1 MKGRNPERADIPVV
15 AADAIGWI
23 TTDQM
28 IEVDRVMIEDLHIE
42 LMQMM
47 ENAGRSLAHLALRL
61 FAPSSTVI
69 IVGPGGNGGGG
80 LVAARH
86 LANLGVEV
94 TVVRAGLRARFG
106 PVPRH
111 QLDIVERMGVRVETE
126 PPADSDLIIDALIG
140 YSLRGEP
147 RDRWLS
153 LIDHMLGGD
162 MPVLSLDNPS
172 GLDLTTGV
180 APGRLV
186 EATATMTLAM
196 PKVGL
201 RRHQAVGDLY
211 VADISVPPS
220 VYERWAPCPSP
231 DFRAG
236 SIVGVA
242 R

>member
-1 MKGRNPERADIPVV
+1 MNGRNTENTDIPVV
-15 AADAIGWI
+15 AADDVGWI

-28 IEVDRVMIEDLHIE
+28 VEVDRVMIEDLHIE

-47 ENAGRSLAHLALRL
+47 ENAGRNLAHLAMRL
-61 FAPSSTVI
+61 FAPSNTLI

-94 TVVRAGLRARFG
+94 TVVRAALPGRFG

-111 QLDIVERMGVRVETE
+111 QLDIIERMGVAVDTE
-126 PPADSDLIIDALIG
+126 PPAEPDLMIDALIG

-153 LIDHMLGGD
+153 LIDHMLSD
-162 MPVLSLDNPS
+162 DTPILSLDNPS

-186 EATATMTLAM
+186 AATATMTLAM

-201 RRHQAVGDLY
+201 RSHMAVGDLY
-211 VADISVPPS
+211 VADISVPPG
-220 VYERWAPCPSP
+220 VYERWAPCPAP

-242 R
+242 T